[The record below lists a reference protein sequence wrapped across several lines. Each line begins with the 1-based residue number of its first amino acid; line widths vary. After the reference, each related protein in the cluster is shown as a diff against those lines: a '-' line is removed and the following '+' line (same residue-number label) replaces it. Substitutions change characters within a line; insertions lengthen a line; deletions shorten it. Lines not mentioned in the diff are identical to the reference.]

1 MGNSA
6 GQYGINGRWVRSRK
20 ITIADTN
27 KTVPIL
33 DVPAKTLIPPFGVV
47 IVVTTLLD
55 GGTPSIDIGD
65 GTNADGW
72 IDTLDI
78 TETTAGTYA
87 GSVANSEFAVTGKY
101 YATEDTIDAVVATGL
116 TAGAAYVFA
125 YMISVD
131 DVIDD

>member
-1 MGNSA
+1 MGSSTA
-6 GQYGINGRWVRSRK
+6 QYGINGNWVRSRK

-65 GTNADGW
+65 GTDADGW

-87 GSVANSEFAVTGKY
+87 GTETNSALATTGKY
-101 YATEDTIDAVVATGL
+101 YAAADTIDAVVATGL

-125 YMISVD
+125 YMIPVD
-131 DVIDD
+131 DIIDD

>member
-1 MGNSA
+1 MGSSSV
-6 GQYGINGRWVRSRK
+6 QYGVNGHWVRSRK

-47 IVVTTLLD
+47 IQVTTLLD

-65 GTNADGW
+65 GTNDDGW

-87 GSVANSEFAVTGKY
+87 GSVSNSPFAVTGKY
-101 YATEDTIDAVVATGL
+101 YADADTIDAKVATGL

-125 YMISVD
+125 YMIPVG
-131 DVIDD
+131 DVIGD